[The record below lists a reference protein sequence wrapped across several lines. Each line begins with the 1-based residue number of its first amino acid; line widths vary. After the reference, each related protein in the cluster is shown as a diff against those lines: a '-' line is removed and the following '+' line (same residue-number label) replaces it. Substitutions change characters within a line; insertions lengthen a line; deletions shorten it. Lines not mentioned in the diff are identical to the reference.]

1 MYLPFWGDIGIK
13 HITYMSNT
21 NLSTLKTEYTQP
33 ELDVIN
39 VEVSDSFLITVS
51 GTGSVE
57 GGIGEPEE

>member
-1 MYLPFWGDIGIK
+1 
-13 HITYMSNT
+13 MSNT
-21 NLSTLKTEYTQP
+21 NLSTLKTDYTQP

-39 VEVSDSFLITVS
+39 IEVSDSFLNIPSGGTIG

>member
-1 MYLPFWGDIGIK
+1 
-13 HITYMSNT
+13 MSNT
-21 NLSTLKTEYTQP
+21 NLSALKTDYTQP

-39 VEVSDSFLITVS
+39 VEVSNSFLTGSTVG

>member
-1 MYLPFWGDIGIK
+1 
-13 HITYMSNT
+13 MSNT
-21 NLSTLKTEYTQP
+21 NLSTLKTDYTQH